1 MVAAATNVTTG
12 VLTQH
17 WAAAWWAFTVVV
29 VVIGGG
35 LQAWLTVASD
45 HSAAGG
51 RQHIRRSKIGGTARQ
66 TMPGPGE
73 QEVTRSTI
81 SGDLSQKQGGWSDGG

>member
-1 MVAAATNVTTG
+1 MAAATNVTTG

-17 WAAAWWAFTVVV
+17 WATAWWAFTTVV

-45 HSAAGG
+45 HPATTG
-51 RQHIRRSKIGGTARQ
+51 RQRIDRTKIGGMARQ

-73 QEVTRSTI
+73 QKATRSTI
-81 SGDLSQKQGGWSDGG
+81 TGDLSQRQGRRSDVE